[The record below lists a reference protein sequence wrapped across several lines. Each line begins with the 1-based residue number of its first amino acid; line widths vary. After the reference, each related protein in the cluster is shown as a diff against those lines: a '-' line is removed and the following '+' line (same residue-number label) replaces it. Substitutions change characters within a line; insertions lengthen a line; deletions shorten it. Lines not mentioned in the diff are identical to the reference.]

1 MHDAQIRVQQYE
13 PLGIGVGTLLAGR
26 YDIVRK
32 IGSGGMSAVFE
43 AIDRKLDNTRVAI
56 KLLNPQVTS
65 DSTAKERFRNEI
77 LITRK
82 LTHPNI
88 VRTFDFGETETG
100 HLFIT
105 MEFIDG
111 TSLDRLLHGDRPL
124 PTSDVT
130 RILYDVLKAVSYA
143 HSNDVL
149 HRDIKPGNILLTKN
163 GIVKLT
169 DFGLARSED
178 FEKRFTQT
186 GECVGTPYYM
196 APEQIQG
203 KSIDHR
209 ADLFACGII
218 AFEMSTGRVP
228 FAEESWYN
236 LATKIIK
243 EPLPSVGGRNNQ
255 VEEWFEAFVK
265 KATEKHP
272 DDRFASAEEMLV
284 LLKDHVS
291 VDEPLSEVF
300 STAAPT
306 IRQPRI
312 DSMYNRSFTGPS
324 FYKAAPYLFAGG
336 IVTMVVLVA
345 IAMTEKQAGDVAENL
360 DKGTKTIA
368 EFVDTLHQL
377 KDAVVFTHQNK
388 DKIDA
393 FIAEK
398 TDEEGGTAPTANPAV
413 APDLD
418 LEAIE

>member
-1 MHDAQIRVQQYE
+1 MQDAQIRVQQYE
-13 PLGIGVGTLLAGR
+13 PLGIGVGTLLCGR

-32 IGSGGMSAVFE
+32 IGSGGMSAVYE
-43 AIDRKLDNTRVAI
+43 AIDRKLENTRIAV

-65 DSTAKERFRNEI
+65 DNTVKERFRNEI

-88 VRTFDFGETETG
+88 VRTFDFGESETG
-100 HLFIT
+100 HQFIT
-105 MEFIDG
+105 MEFING
-111 TSLDRLLHGDRPL
+111 TSLDRLLHNGRPL
-124 PTSDVT
+124 PISDVT
-130 RILYDVLKAVSYA
+130 RILYDVIKAVSYA

-149 HRDIKPGNILLTKN
+149 HRDIKPGNILLTKD
-163 GIVKLT
+163 GVVKLT

-196 APEQIQG
+196 SPEQIQG
-203 KSIDHR
+203 KAIDHR

-243 EPLPSVGGRNNQ
+243 EPLPALGGKQNQ
-255 VEEWFEAFVK
+255 VEPWFESFVR
-265 KATEKHP
+265 KATEKHA
-272 DDRFASAEEMLV
+272 DERFTSAEEMLGV
-284 LLKDHVS
+284 LKDHVS

-306 IRQPRI
+306 IRQPHI
-312 DSMYNRSFTGPS
+312 DSMYNRGLTGPS
-324 FYKAAPYLFAGG
+324 FYKMAPYLFAGG
-336 IVTMVVLVA
+336 IITMVVLVA
-345 IAMTEKQAGDVAENL
+345 LAMTERQAGNVAENL
-360 DKGTKTIA
+360 DKGTRTIS

-377 KDAVVFTHQNK
+377 KEAVVFTHQNK
-388 DKIDA
+388 DKIDK

-398 TDEEGGTAPTANPAV
+398 SNEKEDNPAV

-418 LEAIE
+418 LDPVE